1 MRPCVAGVPAKKD
14 APSGT
19 SLLNIIYASEREYAF
34 FMPLLSSNRT
44 LFRASVVSALTMA
57 ASSSLALVRRAARAA
72 GAASPGRASV

>member
-1 MRPCVAGVPAKKD
+1 MCPCVAGVPAKKD

-44 LFRASVVSALTMA
+44 LFSVSVVSAFAIA
-57 ASSSLALVRRAARAA
+57 ARSAFAFSRRAARAA
-72 GAASPGRASV
+72 GSASPRWASS